1 MAPSVAS
8 TGESIASPNP
18 SDSTELHKRIASQDR
33 ALAQARRE
41 IRTLEKKL
49 DQAEN
54 ALARLG
60 HRDQGGT
67 DTRRDED
74 DTLHPAAASE
84 PSEHMILMDAEQEMR
99 QALFSGLVAS
109 SPDHIFVLTAS
120 GIYLFSNDRVQQFN
134 MTEGRELIGRRLQD
148 VYPRDIC
155 TTYREKLQQV
165 LQDGKVLAFHHQK
178 STAKGQEYHLDTLF
192 PIFRNREIWA
202 IGGICRNISEQKTIE
217 KQLFQAQKM
226 EAIGTLVAGV
236 AHEINNPI
244 NLILFN
250 LPLFEKMWQDLLP
263 ILNAHAKDAPDQKI
277 GGLPPDFVKQNLPRL
292 ISDMEMAANRV
303 ARIINGLKGFA
314 RKSNPAE
321 KSSVQVNTA
330 VQNAVRLADA
340 TLKKSKTIMELDL
353 VEDLPLINAN
363 LQNLEQIVLNLIINA
378 LESIRHNYGK
388 VRIAT
393 KRVRNPSSITIE
405 VSDNGRG
412 INPKVAEKIF
422 DPFVTDRQAFGGTG
436 LGLSVSYN
444 LVKSHKGDIS
454 FQTIA
459 GKGTTF
465 TVTLPIEHKRIPFKV
480 MVVDD
485 DSDFRGLIVRALTR
499 DIDCIVED
507 FANGAEALI
516 RMGSYPPDLLILDM
530 FMPEM
535 DGLGVCRAIK
545 NELGLSRMK
554 VIIVTGFPDHPNVY
568 EASRMGYTQIFTKPL
583 AIDQF
588 KRAVLE
594 HLNASPNG
602 KVVHPDR
609 R

>member
-1 MAPSVAS
+1 MAPPAAS
-8 TGESIASPNP
+8 SGESIASPKP
-18 SDSTELHKRIASQDR
+18 SDSTKLYERIASKDR
-33 ALAQARRE
+33 ALAQAQREMRR
-41 IRTLEKKL
+41 LEKKL
-49 DQAEN
+49 SQTQN
-54 ALARLG
+54 ALARLE
-60 HRDQGGT
+60 HRVQDAT
-67 DTRRDED
+67 DTSGDEND
-74 DTLHPAAASE
+74 PLHSAAASE
-84 PSEHMILMDAEQEMR
+84 PSEHMILLDAEQEMR

-109 SPDHIFVLTAS
+109 STDHIFVLTAS
-120 GIYLFSNDRVQQFN
+120 GTYLFSNDRVQQFN
-134 MTEGRELIGRRLQD
+134 MTKGQELIGRHLQD
-148 VYPRDIC
+148 VYTRDIC
-155 TTYREKLQQV
+155 TRYREKLQQV
-165 LQDGKVLAFHHQK
+165 LQDGKVRAFHHQK
-178 STAKGQEYHLDTLF
+178 STAKGQEYHLDMLF
-192 PIFRNREIWA
+192 PIFRERDIWA

-277 GGLPPDFVKQNLPRL
+277 GGLPPDFVRQNLPRL

-321 KSSVQVNTA
+321 KSNVQVNTA
-330 VQNAVRLADA
+330 VQNAVRLAAA
-340 TLKKSKTIMELDL
+340 TAKKSKTVMELDL
-353 VEDLPLINAN
+353 DDELPLINAN

-378 LESIRHNYGK
+378 LESIHHNYGK
-388 VRIAT
+388 VRITT
-393 KRVRNPSSITIE
+393 KQVRSPSAIAIE

-444 LVKSHKGDIS
+444 LVKSHKGDIA

-465 TVTLPIEHKRIPFKV
+465 TVTLPIEHKRKTYKV

-485 DSDFRGLIVRALTR
+485 DGDFRGLIVRAITR
-499 DIDCIVED
+499 DLDCVVED

-588 KRAVLE
+588 KRVVME
-594 HLNASPNG
+594 NLNGSTNG
-602 KVVHPDR
+602 KVIHPNR